1 LQFRRKIK
9 MATDDI
15 KTAEATATAQ
25 PTAQPIAEATATAQP
40 TAQPTKGV
48 DPNIV
53 DQDSLSIGDLKNLA
67 TIIDIASS
75 RGAFRANEMASIGLM
90 YNKLQGFVTKV
101 NPGTAPITVPPT
113 TTEGK

>member
-1 LQFRRKIK
+1 
-9 MATDDI
+9 MATEET
-15 KTAEATATAQ
+15 KTAETKTAQ
-25 PTAQPIAEATATAQP
+25 PTGQATAEADA
-40 TAQPTKGV
+40 KGV

-53 DQDSLSIGDLKNLA
+53 DPNSLSIGDLKNLA

-101 NPGTAPITVPPT
+101 NPGTSPITPPPT
-113 TTEGK
+113 TEEK

>member
-1 LQFRRKIK
+1 
-9 MATDDI
+9 MATEEN
-15 KTAEATATAQ
+15 KTAGATATAQ
-25 PTAQPIAEATATAQP
+25 PTAQPATGADA
-40 TAQPTKGV
+40 KGV

-53 DQDSLSIGDLKNLA
+53 DPNSLSIGDLKNLA

-90 YNKLQGFVTKV
+90 YNKLQGFVNKV
-101 NPGTAPITVPPT
+101 NPGASPITVPPA

>member
-1 LQFRRKIK
+1 
-9 MATDDI
+9 MATDDTT
-15 KTAEATATAQ
+15 TAEATATAQ
-25 PTAQPIAEATATAQP
+25 PTAPPTAEATA

-101 NPGTAPITVPPT
+101 NPGTSPITPPPT
-113 TTEGK
+113 TEEK

>member
-1 LQFRRKIK
+1 
-9 MATDDI
+9 MATDET
-15 KTAEATATAQ
+15 KTAEATAAAQPTAEATATAQ
-25 PTAQPIAEATATAQP
+25 Q
-40 TAQPTKGV
+40 TKGV

-75 RGAFRANEMASIGLM
+75 RGAFRANELASIGLM
-90 YNKLQGFVTKV
+90 YDKLQGFVNKV
-101 NPGTAPITVPPT
+101 NPGASPITVPPA

>member
-1 LQFRRKIK
+1 
-9 MATDDI
+9 MATDET

-25 PTAQPIAEATATAQP
+25 PTAQPIEGADA
-40 TAQPTKGV
+40 KGV

-53 DQDSLSIGDLKNLA
+53 EPNSLSIGDLKNLA

-101 NPGTAPITVPPT
+101 NPGTSPITVPPT
-113 TTEGK
+113 TTGEK